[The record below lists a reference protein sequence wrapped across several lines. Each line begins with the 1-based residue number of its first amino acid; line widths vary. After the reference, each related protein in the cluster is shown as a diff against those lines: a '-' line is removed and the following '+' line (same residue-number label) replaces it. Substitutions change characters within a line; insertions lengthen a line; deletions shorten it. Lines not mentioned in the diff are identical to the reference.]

1 MRSLRHGHHH
11 LHGRDQGFRLRDLA
25 PGVAAMIVG
34 YAPTHRSYRSKL
46 LSMGL
51 TRGTVIVV
59 RNIAPFG
66 DPIHISVRDFELSL
80 RGDEAD
86 ALILERPDEEGPF
99 LRHGRVRRGG
109 GWRGAQLHR
118 RGQNDE

>member
-1 MRSLRHGHHH
+1 
-11 LHGRDQGFRLRDLA
+11 
-25 PGVAAMIVG
+25 MIVG

-99 LRHGRVRRGG
+99 LRHGRGRRGG